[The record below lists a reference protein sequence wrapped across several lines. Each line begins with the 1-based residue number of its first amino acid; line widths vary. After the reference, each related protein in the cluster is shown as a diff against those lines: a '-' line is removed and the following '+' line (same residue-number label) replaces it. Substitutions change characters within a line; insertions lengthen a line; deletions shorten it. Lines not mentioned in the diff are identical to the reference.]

1 MIRLG
6 INVDHVATVRNA
18 RGEAWPSP
26 VQAAL
31 EAQLGGADN
40 ITCHLREDRRHIR
53 DRDVQQIKDAIT
65 VPLNFE
71 MAATDEMVEIACSV
85 RPAAVTIVPEKRE
98 ELTTEGGLD
107 VRAVRGHLEPCIG
120 RLRDAGILVSLFV
133 DPDPG
138 IMELCAD
145 LGAGAVEIHTGE
157 FCRQVDATVTT
168 AAQWD
173 LLDPF
178 LASGDKAHNAGMQVH
193 VGHGLHYH
201 NAWWMQALPWC
212 EEANIGHAVVS
223 RALFSGLRQA
233 VADMKDLLNNPAHK
247 PVRRQ

>member
-85 RPAAVTIVPEKRE
+85 RPAAVESSPSDSTRS
-98 ELTTEGGLD
+98 GYA
-107 VRAVRGHLEPCIG
+107 RA
-120 RLRDAGILVSLFV
+120 
-133 DPDPG
+133 
-138 IMELCAD
+138 
-145 LGAGAVEIHTGE
+145 
-157 FCRQVDATVTT
+157 
-168 AAQWD
+168 
-173 LLDPF
+173 
-178 LASGDKAHNAGMQVH
+178 
-193 VGHGLHYH
+193 
-201 NAWWMQALPWC
+201 
-212 EEANIGHAVVS
+212 
-223 RALFSGLRQA
+223 
-233 VADMKDLLNNPAHK
+233 
-247 PVRRQ
+247 